1 MPLPDNLLNPIPG
14 DNPSGEDLR
23 YAPIY
28 DQIKEARRE
37 EEEVSEGDWA
47 TAGKKADYPQ
57 VIKLCTEVIA
67 TKSKDIQ
74 LAAWLTDAVLR
85 IEGFPGLKQGLQL
98 LQGLTTTFWDTL
110 YPQLEDGD
118 AELRATPLQWIGTTG
133 GVTVRAV
140 PLNKA
145 RHTWVEYTESRKIP
159 TEGAADTDEKKA
171 ARAKA
176 ITEGKL
182 DPEVFDKSF
191 VETPKAFYAGAETTL
206 DETAKILG
214 EFDSLCRGKF
224 GDAAPSF
231 GELKKGLEEVRHTVH
246 LLLQKKRETEPDEV
260 EAQPGAEGEAGAAAG
275 GGAPGEGRRAGA
287 GAVPAGIVI
296 PFADKEPAERRE
308 SIAAVARAAAVLRKL
323 DPFNPAPYL
332 MMRGLRWGEL
342 RAALGKPDLTLLE
355 APPTDLRQHIKRLAI
370 EGKWSDLLEATENS
384 MSLPCS
390 RAWLDLQ
397 KFTVDACAGLGS
409 EYSGVAIAIRSE
421 LKTLVRDFPQALDA
435 CLLDDTPAANI
446 ETRAWLQELIAETP
460 SPVPAPPAAADGA
473 LAGGAPTVEGI
484 PPAAAPV
491 IENHSAPGW
500 HRKFADSYD
509 LANEALKAGQPG
521 KAIDI
526 MTQEVGR
533 QLSGRGRF
541 FRQIQLAEICI
552 AAGKSEVAQPIIEDL
567 AASIESN
574 HLENWESAKV
584 IAKALVMIMKNSQ
597 RVQGDDAEKSRLFQ
611 KVVRLDPVQA
621 ITYLGS

>member
-1 MPLPDNLLNPIPG
+1 MPLPENLLNPIPG
-14 DNPSGEDLR
+14 ENPSGEDLR

-37 EEEVSEGDWA
+37 EEEVTQGDWA
-47 TAGKKADYPQ
+47 TAGKKADYPL
-57 VIKLCTEVIA
+57 VVKLCTEVLA
-67 TKSKDIQ
+67 TKSKDLQ
-74 LAAWLTDAVLR
+74 LAAWLTEAIIR
-85 IEGFPGLKQGLQL
+85 TEGFPGLKQGLQL

-118 AELRATPLQWIGTTG
+118 AELRATPLQWIGTSAGSTLR
-133 GVTVRAV
+133 TV

-159 TEGAADTDEKKA
+159 SDAGADTDEKKA

-176 ITEGKL
+176 LTEGKL

-191 VETPKAFYAGAETTL
+191 VETPKAFYAGAEATL
-206 DETAKILG
+206 DESTKILEG
-214 EFDSLCRGKF
+214 YDTLCRDKF
-224 GDAAPSF
+224 GDASPSF
-231 GELKKGLEEVRHTVH
+231 VDLKKAMQEVRHTVH

-260 EAQPGAEGEAGAAAG
+260 EAQPGAEGGVAGEAGA
-275 GGAPGEGRRAGA
+275 GGAVGGRVAGA
-287 GAVPAGIVI
+287 AVPAGIVI

-308 SIAAVARAAAVLRKL
+308 AIAAVARSAAALRKL

-370 EGKWSDLLEATENS
+370 EGKWNDLLEATENS

-397 KFTVDACAGLGS
+397 KFTVDACAGLGND
-409 EYSGVAIAIRSE
+409 YSGVAIAIRSE
-421 LKTLVRDFPQALDA
+421 LKTLLSDFPQALDA
-435 CLLDDTPAANI
+435 TLLDDTPAANT
-446 ETRAWLQELIAETP
+446 ETRAWLQGIVAEA
-460 SPVPAPPAAADGA
+460 PAPVTAPAPVDGAPAPEGAPAAE
-473 LAGGAPTVEGI
+473 GAP
-484 PPAAAPV
+484 PMAAPV
-491 IENHSAPGW
+491 VENHSAPGW

-509 LANEALKAGQPG
+509 LAQEALKAGQPG

-541 FRQIQLAEICI
+541 FRQLQLAEICI

-567 AASIESN
+567 AASIENN
-574 HLENWESAKV
+574 HLETWESAKV

-597 RVQGDDAEKSRLFQ
+597 RVQGDDGEKSRLFQ

-621 ITYLGS
+621 ISYLGT